1 MRKIEQLMVAA
12 IKNKKDFHLDNTT
25 VIIDTVNDKANVF
38 LHNNHIGE
46 YVYGQDCFMVNK
58 STLEQWPSNTT
69 KSRLRA
75 LGCNVYTKKGVTYL
89 NDEPIN

>member
-1 MRKIEQLMVAA
+1 
-12 IKNKKDFHLDNTT
+12 
-25 VIIDTVNDKANVF
+25 
-38 LHNNHIGE
+38 
-46 YVYGQDCFMVNK
+46 MVNK

-89 NDEPIN
+89 NDESIN